1 MKFITEMELR
11 EVYRREPFTTYVME
25 PDTRITPGA
34 RQFLVDRRVT
44 LAETQPSDEEK
55 ANPDS
60 PRQVQVEKTR
70 CSQRLLRKME
80 RMESLFLWMAAE
92 LIGSGETI
100 LSEEVLALG
109 RYFQKVRRA
118 EEEQRA
124 PDPLQFWGWSA
135 EEIRERSAGLEE
147 QVDISKF
154 HLELEKGRD
163 AAVLNHLRA
172 SLRELEPEIL
182 EIYWREEQS
191 ACSRQDLIDAIAGII
206 NVLSMMIEKYVG
218 GRKWKR

>member
-44 LAETQPSDEEK
+44 LSETQPGDEETV
-55 ANPDS
+55 NLDS
-60 PRQVQVEKTR
+60 PQQVQVEKTR

-80 RMESLFLWMAAE
+80 RMESLFLLMAAE
-92 LIGSGETI
+92 VGSGEAI

-124 PDPLQFWGWSA
+124 PDTLQFWGWSA
-135 EEIRERSAGLEE
+135 EEIKERSAGLEE
-147 QVDISKF
+147 QVDISEF

-163 AAVLNHLRA
+163 VAVLNYLRA

-191 ACSRQDLIDAIAGII
+191 VCSRQDLIDAIAGII
-206 NVLSMMIEKYVG
+206 NILSMMIEKYVG
-218 GRKWKR
+218 GRKWKS